1 MLTLFTVPK
10 PFRGHIGLIQRNAI
24 RSWQV
29 TFPGSQVIL
38 FGSAEGVGDVAEELG
53 VEHAPVVALSPLGAP
68 LLDDVFGQAGRRSLH
83 DTLCFANA
91 DIVFPVNLMPALNG
105 VPSPFLVI
113 GESFDADVTAPIPFD
128 DPAWRDTIGRGA
140 VSRGPFAIDYFF
152 FSRGLFDGVP
162 SFRIGRARYDN
173 WLVWRALQHEATLVD
188 GTRFLRAVHQHHG
201 YGHLAGGF
209 KESLRGGDA
218 LHNQSLAGLRC
229 WLYLCSVQDAG
240 FSLTP
245 AGLQP
250 RRHPWWVIR
259 FVNHWRQRLG
269 GQYQAVAG
277 RTMPP
282 SDGGPPV
289 VPRDRPPPPGHQ
301 GP

>member
-173 WLVWRALQHEATLVD
+173 WLVWRALQQGAALVD
-188 GTRFLRAVHQHHG
+188 GTDVVRAIHQHHG
-201 YGHLAGGF
+201 YGHLDGGRQ
-209 KESLRGGDA
+209 EAYRGPDA
-218 LHNQSLAGLRC
+218 RCNERLAGLWC
-229 WLYLCSVQDAG
+229 YLYLHSVEDVRWTLTATGLHSRSRRWRFLDQWRRRLVGRAG
-240 FSLTP
+240 E
-245 AGLQP
+245 
-250 RRHPWWVIR
+250 
-259 FVNHWRQRLG
+259 
-269 GQYQAVAG
+269 AVAG
-277 RTMPP
+277 LR
-282 SDGGPPV
+282 SAE
-289 VPRDRPPPPGHQ
+289 RQQHSR
-301 GP
+301 